1 MMILKAGRAQTGG
14 AADEAAMAEI
24 RRFARGELDAADV
37 YTFPLILC
45 DNEVDREGE
54 SFERGTL
61 GELAEMFVGKTG
73 ICDHDWR
80 SGNQVARIFRTEV
93 ISEPGR
99 KTAAG
104 EDYFALKAWA
114 YMLRSEANAAL
125 IADIEAGIKKEVS
138 VGCAVRE
145 SVCSICGAPAGSG
158 CGHTVGERYG
168 GKLCY
173 VRLCGAAD
181 AYEWS
186 FVAVPA
192 QRGAGVTKALG
203 GGQGLA
209 GFIEGEGRCFS
220 AEFGALQKEA
230 ALGRRYLG
238 ELRAE
243 VKRLALICGRDLHD
257 ALAPGLE
264 AMDAEAL
271 GAMKAALSLRAAE
284 RVSPMVQLP
293 GVREV
298 VRFDGDAYLV

>member
-1 MMILKAGRAQTGG
+1 MMISKAGRAQTGG

-24 RRFARGELDAADV
+24 RRFARREIGAEEV

-54 SFERGTL
+54 SFDSATL
-61 GELAEMFVGKTG
+61 RELAELFVGKTG

-80 SGNQVARIFRTEV
+80 SGNQVARIYRTEV
-93 ISEPGR
+93 VSEAGR

-145 SVCSICGAPAGSG
+145 SVCSICGEPAGT
-158 CGHTVGERYG
+158 CGHEKGRRYG

-209 GFIEGEGRCFS
+209 GFVAGEGRCFS
-220 AEFGALQKEA
+220 AEFGALQAEA

-271 GAMKAALSLRAAE
+271 GAMKAALAQRAAE
-284 RVSPMVQLP
+284 RVSPVVQLP
-293 GVREV
+293 GLREV